1 MVIQHG
7 WRSSVFF
14 GEKMWA
20 GDFRC
25 QVKLPHEI
33 LWFTWS
39 RLSPQIRCCPFSAKI
54 WGILA
59 CAKWTLE
66 RVAPAKPLFL
76 FAISSRFS
84 GDDGDATRKRPRM
97 KDETCNILQEL
108 QSYHDHWCN
117 WALLPLCTGISLVQ
131 CGRNML
137 SLAAEK
143 PFRSYQS
150 FPIQLEVMNQ
160 ALSHSHFWGWIKT
173 YYYHVWG
180 RTIH

>member
-1 MVIQHG
+1 MAGYHQFLRG
-7 WRSSVFF
+7 KCWRGISVARWSSLMRFSDSLGVD
-14 GEKMWA
+14 WA
-20 GDFRC
+20 
-25 QVKLPHEI
+25 P
-33 LWFTWS
+33 
-39 RLSPQIRCCPFSAKI
+39 RCCPAKI

-76 FAISSRFS
+76 FAIFSRFS

-143 PFRSYQS
+143 TFRSYQS

-160 ALSHSHFWGWIKT
+160 AFFAIPIFGDGSKPFF
-173 YYYHVWG
+173 YHLWG

>member
-1 MVIQHG
+1 MRFSDSLGVD
-7 WRSSVFF
+7 WAPRSD
-14 GEKMWA
+14 A
-20 GDFRC
+20 A
-25 QVKLPHEI
+25 L
-33 LWFTWS
+33 
-39 RLSPQIRCCPFSAKI
+39 FSAKI